1 MSLPPPQ
8 NYPVTLNWSPIR
20 IYNVLT
26 GTSFYSPTNNGK
38 SGNWSTPVW
47 PKFNSNIS
55 KYDIEIVTDTTDPP
69 TPPVGS
75 KYYPLNYLTD
85 VYIRTGPWFFG
96 NYNRFTYFATENSG
110 KTFTYLVDAKNDDAV
125 IWQIVNKDDLAKAG
139 EVSFEDSILL
149 AYTDPTS
156 KFTYYMDF
164 EPKKTGFDIDMN
176 IPITAGSEFQL
187 LLFRPV

>member
-1 MSLPPPQ
+1 MSTIQ
-8 NYPVTLNWSPIR
+8 NKTVSLNWSPIR
-20 IYNVLT
+20 IFNVNT
-26 GTSFYSPTNNGK
+26 NTSFYSPTDNGK

-47 PKFNSNIS
+47 PYFNSNIS

-75 KYYPLNYLTD
+75 EYYPLNYLTN

-96 NYNRFTYFATENSG
+96 NYNRFVYFATKDSG

-125 IWQIVNKDDLAKAG
+125 VWQIVNKDNHAKTG

-156 KFTYYMDF
+156 KITYYLDF
-164 EPKKTGFDIDMN
+164 ESKDNGFEIDMN
-176 IPITAGSEFQL
+176 TTITAGSEFQL